1 MPHEVIMPALGMA
14 QDSGQ
19 LLAWHKKPGEA
30 VAAGDVLFEVETD
43 KVAMEVEA
51 QKAGYLTDVSAEAG
65 SDVPVGQVIAMISE
79 TPEGA
84 GEANPA
90 PSPDKTSAAER
101 PEPNGSE
108 AGADAGGEDLPDG
121 HQVIMPTLGMAQD
134 TGLLVAWC
142 KQPGEAVAADDILFE
157 VETDKS
163 TVEVNA
169 GRDGFV
175 AALLAGAGEEVPVG
189 QAIAVISAQKPDKPV
204 TRKAAGST
212 ASLAAGETTPERQEK
227 TETAN
232 TPAPSPEKAVAAKT
246 AHGVAG
252 RVLASPKARRLAL
265 EQGLDLRRLA
275 DAGHPQPFHV
285 KDLETL
291 KTMRAETPAASAT
304 AQRFEVRAEVKG
316 TGFDEFASWARE
328 NAGQGDEAALLA
340 GFAAASLGNFPAKV
354 RVETMRQPKT
364 YSASS
369 LWLGQVAPA
378 DDEPEADLVVRDL
391 RASRIS
397 SVQLDADRCPVISI
411 LRNGEDLTMVLE
423 WTGDRLTAPQA
434 IDLLSN
440 FAGRMEQPLRHLL

>member
-43 KVAMEVEA
+43 KAAMEVEA
-51 QKAGYLTDVSAEAG
+51 QKEGYLTDVSVEAG

-84 GEANPA
+84 GEAGNAPSLEKTADTAEPA
-90 PSPDKTSAAER
+90 PGGME
-101 PEPNGSE
+101 
-108 AGADAGGEDLPDG
+108 AGGEALPDG

-175 AALLAGAGEEVPVG
+175 AALLAQAGEEVPVG
-189 QAIAVISAQKPDKPV
+189 QAIAVISAQKPDKAV
-204 TRKAAGST
+204 SRKAAGARTS
-212 ASLAAGETTPERQEK
+212 AAGESAPERQEK
-227 TETAN
+227 TEPAN
-232 TPAPSPEKAVAAKT
+232 TPAPSPEKRVTAKT
-246 AHGVAG
+246 APGVAG
-252 RVLASPKARRLAL
+252 RVLASPKARRLAQ
-265 EQGLDLRRLA
+265 EQGLDLQRLA

-291 KTMRAETPAASAT
+291 KTLHAETPAASAT
-304 AQRFEVRAEVKG
+304 AQRFELRAEVSG
-316 TGFDEFASWARE
+316 AGFADFVAWAKD
-328 NAGQGDEAALLA
+328 NGGQVDQAALLA
-340 GFAAASLGNFPAKV
+340 GFAAASFGNFPAKV
-354 RVETMRQPKT
+354 RVENMWQSQA
-364 YSASS
+364 YSAAS
-369 LWLGQVAPA
+369 LWLGQVKPA
-378 DDEPEADLVVRDL
+378 DDDQEVDLLVRDL

-397 SVQLDADRCPVISI
+397 TLQLDAGKCPVISI
-411 LRNGEDLTMVLE
+411 LRQGEDLALVLE
-423 WTGDRLTAPQA
+423 WTGDRVTTPQA

>member
-43 KVAMEVEA
+43 KAAMEVEA
-51 QKAGYLTDVSAEAG
+51 QKEGYLTDVSVEAG

-84 GEANPA
+84 GKTGNA
-90 PSPDKTSAAER
+90 PSPEKTADTAE
-101 PEPNGSE
+101 PAPGGME
-108 AGADAGGEDLPDG
+108 AGEDELPDG

-163 TVEVNA
+163 SVEVNA

-175 AALLAGAGEEVPVG
+175 AALLAEAGEEVPVG
-189 QAIAVISAQKPDKPV
+189 QAIAVISAQKPDKAV
-204 TRKAAGST
+204 SRKAAGARTSAADET
-212 ASLAAGETTPERQEK
+212 APEQQEK
-227 TETAN
+227 TEPAN
-232 TPAPSPEKAVAAKT
+232 TPAPSPEKRVAAKT
-246 AHGVAG
+246 APGVAG
-252 RVLASPKARRLAL
+252 RVLASPKARRFAQ
-265 EQGLDLRRLA
+265 EQGLDLQHLA
-275 DAGHPQPFHV
+275 GAGHPQPFHV

-291 KTMRAETPAASAT
+291 KTLRAETPAASAT
-304 AQRFEVRAEVKG
+304 AQRFELRAEVSG
-316 TGFDEFASWARE
+316 TGFADFVAWAKD
-328 NAGQGDEAALLA
+328 NGGQADQAALLA
-340 GFAAASLGNFPAKV
+340 GFAAASFGNFPAKV
-354 RVETMRQPKT
+354 RVENMWQSQA
-364 YSASS
+364 YSAAS
-369 LWLGQVAPA
+369 LWLGQVKPA
-378 DDEPEADLVVRDL
+378 DDDQEVDLLVRDL

-397 SVQLDADRCPVISI
+397 ALQLDAGKCPVISI
-411 LRNGEDLTMVLE
+411 LRQGEDLALVLE
-423 WTGDRLTAPQA
+423 WTGDRVTTPQA

>member
-43 KVAMEVEA
+43 KAAMEVEA

-79 TPEGA
+79 TPEGSGEPGNGPTPEKTTDTAEPSPSGAEA
-84 GEANPA
+84 GE
-90 PSPDKTSAAER
+90 DE
-101 PEPNGSE
+101 
-108 AGADAGGEDLPDG
+108 LPDG

-142 KQPGEAVAADDILFE
+142 KQPGDAVAADDILFE

-175 AALLAGAGEEVPVG
+175 AALLAEAGEDVPVG

-204 TRKAAGST
+204 SRKAAGAPAT
-212 ASLAAGETTPERQEK
+212 TAGETAPELQEK
-227 TETAN
+227 AEPVN
-232 TPAPSPEKAVAAKT
+232 TPAPSPEKRLAAKT
-246 AHGVAG
+246 APGVAG
-252 RVLASPKARRLAL
+252 RVLASPKARRLAQ
-265 EQGLDLRRLA
+265 EQGLDLQRLA

-291 KTMRAETPAASAT
+291 KTLRAETPAASAT

-316 TGFDEFASWARE
+316 TAFTEFATWARE
-328 NAGQGDEAALLA
+328 SGGQGDEAALLA
-340 GFAAASLGNFPAKV
+340 GFAAASCGNLPSKV

-397 SVQLDADRCPVISI
+397 SVQLEADRCPVISI
-411 LRNGEDLTMVLE
+411 LRNGEGFTLVLE
-423 WTGDRLTAPQA
+423 WPGGRLTTPQA

>member
-43 KVAMEVEA
+43 KAAMEVEA
-51 QKAGYLTDVSAEAG
+51 QKEGYLTDVSVEAG

-84 GEANPA
+84 VEAGNA
-90 PSPDKTSAAER
+90 PSPEKAADTA
-101 PEPNGSE
+101 EPAPGGME
-108 AGADAGGEDLPDG
+108 AGEDELPDG

-142 KQPGEAVAADDILFE
+142 KQPGETVAADDILFE

-175 AALLAGAGEEVPVG
+175 AALLAEAGEEVPVG
-189 QAIAVISAQKPDKPV
+189 QAIAVISAQKPDKAV
-204 TRKAAGST
+204 SRKAAGARTS
-212 ASLAAGETTPERQEK
+212 AAGETAPERQEK
-227 TETAN
+227 TEPAN
-232 TPAPSPEKAVAAKT
+232 TPAPSPEKRVAAKT
-246 AHGVAG
+246 APGVAG
-252 RVLASPKARRLAL
+252 RVLASPKARRLAQ
-265 EQGLDLRRLA
+265 EQGLDLQRLA

-291 KTMRAETPAASAT
+291 KTLRAETPAASAT
-304 AQRFEVRAEVKG
+304 AQRFELRAEVSG
-316 TGFDEFASWARE
+316 TGFADFVAWAKD
-328 NAGQGDEAALLA
+328 NGGQADQAALLA
-340 GFAAASLGNFPAKV
+340 GFAAASFGNFPAKV
-354 RVETMRQPKT
+354 RVENMWQSQA
-364 YSASS
+364 YSAAS
-369 LWLGQVAPA
+369 LWLGQVKPA
-378 DDEPEADLVVRDL
+378 DDDQEVDLLVRDL

-397 SVQLDADRCPVISI
+397 ALQLDAGKCPVISI
-411 LRNGEDLTMVLE
+411 LRQGEDLALVLE
-423 WTGDRLTAPQA
+423 WTGDRVTTPQA

>member
-43 KVAMEVEA
+43 KAAMEVEA
-51 QKAGYLTDVSAEAG
+51 QKEGYLTDVSVEAG

-84 GEANPA
+84 VEAGNAPSPEKTVDTAEPA
-90 PSPDKTSAAER
+90 PS
-101 PEPNGSE
+101 GVE
-108 AGADAGGEDLPDG
+108 AGEDELPDG

-134 TGLLVAWC
+134 TGLLVAWS

-175 AALLAGAGEEVPVG
+175 AALLAEAGEEVPVG
-189 QAIAVISAQKPDKPV
+189 QAIAVISAQKPDKAV
-204 TRKAAGST
+204 SRKAAGARTS
-212 ASLAAGETTPERQEK
+212 AAGETAPEQQEK
-227 TETAN
+227 TEPVN
-232 TPAPSPEKAVAAKT
+232 TPAPSPEKRVAAKT
-246 AHGVAG
+246 APGVAG
-252 RVLASPKARRLAL
+252 RVLASPKARRLAQ
-265 EQGLDLRRLA
+265 EQGLDLQRLA

-291 KTMRAETPAASAT
+291 KTLHVETAAASAT
-304 AQRFEVRAEVKG
+304 AQRFELRAEVSG
-316 TGFDEFASWARE
+316 TGFADFVAWAKD
-328 NAGQGDEAALLA
+328 NGGQADQAALLA
-340 GFAAASLGNFPAKV
+340 GFAAASFGNFPAKV
-354 RVETMRQPKT
+354 RVENMWQSQA
-364 YSASS
+364 YSAAS
-369 LWLGQVAPA
+369 LWLGQVKPA
-378 DDEPEADLVVRDL
+378 DDDQEVDLLVRDL

-397 SVQLDADRCPVISI
+397 ALQLDAGKCPVISI
-411 LRNGEDLTMVLE
+411 LRQGEDLALVLE
-423 WTGDRLTAPQA
+423 WTGDRVTTPQA

>member
-43 KVAMEVEA
+43 KAAMEVEA
-51 QKAGYLTDVSAEAG
+51 QKEGYLTDVSVEAG

-84 GEANPA
+84 GEAGNA
-90 PSPDKTSAAER
+90 PSPEKIADTAE
-101 PEPNGSE
+101 PAPG
-108 AGADAGGEDLPDG
+108 GAETGEDELPDG

-134 TGLLVAWC
+134 MGLLVTWC

-175 AALLAGAGEEVPVG
+175 AALLAEAGEEVPVG
-189 QAIAVISAQKPDKPV
+189 QAIAVISEQKPDKAV
-204 TRKAAGST
+204 SRKAAGAPIS
-212 ASLAAGETTPERQEK
+212 AAGETAPERQEK
-227 TETAN
+227 TEPVN
-232 TPAPSPEKAVAAKT
+232 TPAPSPEKRMTAKT
-246 AHGVAG
+246 APGVAG
-252 RVLASPKARRLAL
+252 RVLASPKARRLAQ
-265 EQGLDLRRLA
+265 EQGLDLQRLA

-291 KTMRAETPAASAT
+291 KTLHAETPAASAT
-304 AQRFEVRAEVKG
+304 AQRFELRAEVSG
-316 TGFDEFASWARE
+316 TGFADFVAWAKE
-328 NAGQGDEAALLA
+328 NGGQADQAALLA
-340 GFAAASLGNFPAKV
+340 GFAAASFGNFPAKV
-354 RVETMRQPKT
+354 RVENMWQSQA
-364 YSASS
+364 YSAAS
-369 LWLGQVAPA
+369 LWLGQVKPA
-378 DDEPEADLVVRDL
+378 DDDLEVDLLVRDL

-397 SVQLDADRCPVISI
+397 ALQLNAGKCPVISI
-411 LRNGEDLTMVLE
+411 LRQGEDLALVLE
-423 WTGDRLTAPQA
+423 WTGDRVTTPQA

>member
-43 KVAMEVEA
+43 KAAMEVEA
-51 QKAGYLTDVSAEAG
+51 QKQGYLTDVSVEAG

-84 GEANPA
+84 GKAGNA
-90 PSPDKTSAAER
+90 PSPEKTADTAE
-101 PEPNGSE
+101 PAPGGVE
-108 AGADAGGEDLPDG
+108 AGEDELPDG

-134 TGLLVAWC
+134 MGLLVAWC

-175 AALLAGAGEEVPVG
+175 AALLAEAGEEVPVG
-189 QAIAVISAQKPDKPV
+189 QAIAVISEQKPDKAV
-204 TRKAAGST
+204 SRKAAGAPTS
-212 ASLAAGETTPERQEK
+212 AAGESAPERQEK
-227 TETAN
+227 TEPDN
-232 TPAPSPEKAVAAKT
+232 TPAPSPEKRVTAKT
-246 AHGVAG
+246 APGVAG
-252 RVLASPKARRLAL
+252 RVLASPKARRLAQ
-265 EQGLDLRRLA
+265 EQGLDLQRLA

-291 KTMRAETPAASAT
+291 KTLRAETPAASAT
-304 AQRFEVRAEVKG
+304 AQRFELRAEVSG
-316 TGFDEFASWARE
+316 TGFADFVAWAKD
-328 NAGQGDEAALLA
+328 NGGQTDQAVLLA
-340 GFAAASLGNFPAKV
+340 GFAAASFGNFPAKV
-354 RVETMRQPKT
+354 RVENMWQSQA
-364 YSASS
+364 YSVAS
-369 LWLGQVAPA
+369 LWLGQVKPA
-378 DDEPEADLVVRDL
+378 DDDQEVDLLVRDL

-397 SVQLDADRCPVISI
+397 TLQLDAGKCPVISI
-411 LRNGEDLTMVLE
+411 LRQGEDLALVLE
-423 WTGDRLTAPQA
+423 WTGDRVTTPQA

>member
-43 KVAMEVEA
+43 KAAMEVEA
-51 QKAGYLTDVSAEAG
+51 QKEGYLTDVSVEAG

-84 GEANPA
+84 VEAGNA
-90 PSPDKTSAAER
+90 PSPEKAADTA
-101 PEPNGSE
+101 EPAPGGME
-108 AGADAGGEDLPDG
+108 AGEDELPDG

-175 AALLAGAGEEVPVG
+175 AALLAEAGEEVPVG
-189 QAIAVISAQKPDKPV
+189 QAIAVISEQKPDKAV
-204 TRKAAGST
+204 SRKAAGAPTS
-212 ASLAAGETTPERQEK
+212 AAGESAPERQEK
-227 TETAN
+227 TEPAN
-232 TPAPSPEKAVAAKT
+232 TPAPSPEKRVTAKT
-246 AHGVAG
+246 APGVAG
-252 RVLASPKARRLAL
+252 RVLASPKARRLAQ
-265 EQGLDLRRLA
+265 EQGLDLQRLA

-291 KTMRAETPAASAT
+291 KTLHVETAAASAT
-304 AQRFEVRAEVKG
+304 AQRFELRAEVSG
-316 TGFDEFASWARE
+316 TGFADFVAWAKD
-328 NAGQGDEAALLA
+328 NGGQADQAALLA
-340 GFAAASLGNFPAKV
+340 GFAAASFGNFPAKV
-354 RVETMRQPKT
+354 RVENMWQSQA
-364 YSASS
+364 YSAAS
-369 LWLGQVAPA
+369 LWLGQVKPA
-378 DDEPEADLVVRDL
+378 DDDQEVDLLVRDL

-397 SVQLDADRCPVISI
+397 ALQLDAGKCPVISI
-411 LRNGEDLTMVLE
+411 LRQGEDLALVLE
-423 WTGDRLTAPQA
+423 WTGDRVTTPQA

>member
-1 MPHEVIMPALGMA
+1 MPALGMA

-43 KVAMEVEA
+43 KAAMEVEA
-51 QKAGYLTDVSAEAG
+51 QKEGYLTDVSVEAG

-84 GEANPA
+84 VEAGNA
-90 PSPDKTSAAER
+90 PSPEKAADTA
-101 PEPNGSE
+101 EPAPGGME
-108 AGADAGGEDLPDG
+108 AGEDELPDG

-175 AALLAGAGEEVPVG
+175 AALLAEAGDEVPVG
-189 QAIAVISAQKPDKPV
+189 QAIAVISEQKPDKAV
-204 TRKAAGST
+204 SRKAAGAPTS
-212 ASLAAGETTPERQEK
+212 AAGESAPERQEK
-227 TETAN
+227 TEPAN
-232 TPAPSPEKAVAAKT
+232 TPAPSPEKRVTAKT
-246 AHGVAG
+246 APGVAG
-252 RVLASPKARRLAL
+252 RVLASPKARRLAQ
-265 EQGLDLRRLA
+265 EQGLDLQRLA
-275 DAGHPQPFHV
+275 GAGHSQPFHV

-291 KTMRAETPAASAT
+291 KTLRAETPAASAT
-304 AQRFEVRAEVKG
+304 AQRFELRAEVSG
-316 TGFDEFASWARE
+316 TGFADFVAWAKD
-328 NAGQGDEAALLA
+328 NGGQTDQAALLA
-340 GFAAASLGNFPAKV
+340 GFAAASFGNFPAKV
-354 RVETMRQPKT
+354 RVENMWQSQA
-364 YSASS
+364 YSAAS
-369 LWLGQVAPA
+369 LWLGQVKPA
-378 DDEPEADLVVRDL
+378 DDDQEVDLLVRDL

-397 SVQLDADRCPVISI
+397 ALQLDAGKCPVISI
-411 LRNGEDLTMVLE
+411 LRQGEDLALVLE
-423 WTGDRLTAPQA
+423 WTGDRLTAPRA

>member
-43 KVAMEVEA
+43 KAAMEVEA
-51 QKAGYLTDVSAEAG
+51 QKEGYLTDVSVEAG

-84 GEANPA
+84 VEAGNA
-90 PSPDKTSAAER
+90 PSPEKAADTA
-101 PEPNGSE
+101 EPAPGGME
-108 AGADAGGEDLPDG
+108 AGEDELPDG

-175 AALLAGAGEEVPVG
+175 AALLAEAGEEVPVG
-189 QAIAVISAQKPDKPV
+189 QAIAVISAQKPDKAV
-204 TRKAAGST
+204 SRKAAGAPIS
-212 ASLAAGETTPERQEK
+212 AAGETAPERQEK
-227 TETAN
+227 MEPAN
-232 TPAPSPEKAVAAKT
+232 TSAPSPEKRMTAKT
-246 AHGVAG
+246 APGVAG
-252 RVLASPKARRLAL
+252 RVLASPKARRLAQ
-265 EQGLDLRRLA
+265 EQGLDLQRLA

-291 KTMRAETPAASAT
+291 KTLQLETAAASAT
-304 AQRFEVRAEVKG
+304 AQRFELRAEVSG
-316 TGFDEFASWARE
+316 TGFADFVAWAKD
-328 NAGQGDEAALLA
+328 NGGQADQAALLA
-340 GFAAASLGNFPAKV
+340 GFAAASFGNFPAKV
-354 RVETMRQPKT
+354 RVENMWQSQA
-364 YSASS
+364 YSAAS
-369 LWLGQVAPA
+369 LWLGQVKPA
-378 DDEPEADLVVRDL
+378 DDDQEVDLLVRDL

-397 SVQLDADRCPVISI
+397 ALQLDAGKCPVISI
-411 LRNGEDLTMVLE
+411 LRQGEDLALVLE

>member
-43 KVAMEVEA
+43 KAAMEVEA
-51 QKAGYLTDVSAEAG
+51 QKEGYLTDVSVEAG

-79 TPEGA
+79 SPEGA
-84 GEANPA
+84 GEAGNA
-90 PSPDKTSAAER
+90 PSPEKAADTA
-101 PEPNGSE
+101 EPAPGGME
-108 AGADAGGEDLPDG
+108 AGEDELPDG

-142 KQPGEAVAADDILFE
+142 KQPGETVAADDILFE

-175 AALLAGAGEEVPVG
+175 AALLAEAGEEVPVG
-189 QAIAVISAQKPDKPV
+189 QAIAVISAQKPDKAV
-204 TRKAAGST
+204 SRKAAGARTS
-212 ASLAAGETTPERQEK
+212 AAGETAPERQEK
-227 TETAN
+227 TEPAN
-232 TPAPSPEKAVAAKT
+232 TPAPSPEKRVAAKT
-246 AHGVAG
+246 APGVDG
-252 RVLASPKARRLAL
+252 RVLASPKARRLAQ
-265 EQGLDLRRLA
+265 EQGLDLQRLA

-291 KTMRAETPAASAT
+291 KTLRAETPAASAT
-304 AQRFEVRAEVKG
+304 AQRFELRAEVSG
-316 TGFDEFASWARE
+316 TGFADFVAWAKD
-328 NAGQGDEAALLA
+328 NGGQADQAALLA
-340 GFAAASLGNFPAKV
+340 GFAAASFGNFPAKV
-354 RVETMRQPKT
+354 RVENMWQSQA
-364 YSASS
+364 YSAAS
-369 LWLGQVAPA
+369 LWLGQVKPA
-378 DDEPEADLVVRDL
+378 DDDLEVDLLVRDL

-397 SVQLDADRCPVISI
+397 ALQLDAGKCPVISI
-411 LRNGEDLTMVLE
+411 LRQGEDLALVLE
-423 WTGDRLTAPQA
+423 WTGDRVTTPQA

>member
-43 KVAMEVEA
+43 KAAMEVEA
-51 QKAGYLTDVSAEAG
+51 QKEGYLTDVSAEAG

-175 AALLAGAGEEVPVG
+175 AALLAEAGEEVPVG

-204 TRKAAGST
+204 TRKAAGAP
-212 ASLAAGETTPERQEK
+212 ASSAGETPPERQEK

-246 AHGVAG
+246 APGGAG
-252 RVLASPKARRLAL
+252 RVLASPKARRLAQ
-265 EQGLDLRRLA
+265 EQGLDLQRLA

-340 GFAAASLGNFPAKV
+340 GFAAASLGNFPSKV
-354 RVETMRQPKT
+354 RVENMRQSKT
-364 YSASS
+364 YTAAS
-369 LWLGQVAPA
+369 LWLGQLEPA

-397 SVQLDADRCPVISI
+397 SVQLDTGKCPVISI

>member
-43 KVAMEVEA
+43 KAAMEVEA
-51 QKAGYLTDVSAEAG
+51 QKEGFLTDVSVEAG

-84 GEANPA
+84 GEPGNA
-90 PSPDKTSAAER
+90 PSPEKTADTAE
-101 PEPNGSE
+101 PAPGGAE
-108 AGADAGGEDLPDG
+108 AGEDELPDG

-134 TGLLVAWC
+134 TGLLVVWC

-175 AALLAGAGEEVPVG
+175 AALLAEAGEEVPVG
-189 QAIAVISAQKPDKPV
+189 QAIAVISAQKPDKAV
-204 TRKAAGST
+204 SRRAAGAPTSAT
-212 ASLAAGETTPERQEK
+212 GETAPERQEE
-227 TETAN
+227 TEPAN
-232 TPAPSPEKAVAAKT
+232 TPTPSPAKRVAAKT
-246 AHGVAG
+246 APGGAG
-252 RVLASPKARRLAL
+252 KVLASPKARRLAQ
-265 EQGLDLRRLA
+265 EQGLDLQRLA

-285 KDLETL
+285 NDLETL
-291 KTMRAETPAASAT
+291 KTLHVETAAASAT
-304 AQRFEVRAEVKG
+304 AQRFELRAEVSG
-316 TGFDEFASWARE
+316 TGFADFVAWAKE
-328 NAGQGDEAALLA
+328 NGGQADQAALLA
-340 GFAAASLGNFPAKV
+340 GFAAASFGNFPTKV
-354 RVETMRQPKT
+354 CVENMWQSQA
-364 YSASS
+364 YSAAS
-369 LWLGQVAPA
+369 LWLGQVKPA
-378 DDEPEADLVVRDL
+378 DDDQEVDLLVRDL

-397 SVQLDADRCPVISI
+397 ALQLDAGKCPVISI
-411 LRNGEDLTMVLE
+411 LRQGENLTLVLE
-423 WTGDRLTAPQA
+423 WTGDRLTTPQA
-434 IDLLSN
+434 IALLSN

>member
-43 KVAMEVEA
+43 KAAMEVEA
-51 QKAGYLTDVSAEAG
+51 QKEGYLTDVSVEAG

-84 GEANPA
+84 GEAGNA
-90 PSPDKTSAAER
+90 PSPEKAADTA
-101 PEPNGSE
+101 EPAPGGIE
-108 AGADAGGEDLPDG
+108 AGEDELPDG

-175 AALLAGAGEEVPVG
+175 AALLAEAGEEVPVG
-189 QAIAVISAQKPDKPV
+189 QAIAVISAQKPDKAV
-204 TRKAAGST
+204 SRKAAGAPIS
-212 ASLAAGETTPERQEK
+212 AAGETAPERQEK
-227 TETAN
+227 TEPVN
-232 TPAPSPEKAVAAKT
+232 TPAPSPEKRMTAKT
-246 AHGVAG
+246 APGVAG
-252 RVLASPKARRLAL
+252 RVLASPKARRLAQ
-265 EQGLDLRRLA
+265 EQGLDLQRLA

-291 KTMRAETPAASAT
+291 KTLHAETPAASAT
-304 AQRFEVRAEVKG
+304 AQRFELRAEVSG
-316 TGFDEFASWARE
+316 TGFADFVAWAKE
-328 NAGQGDEAALLA
+328 NGGQADQAALLA
-340 GFAAASLGNFPAKV
+340 GFAAASFGNFPAKV
-354 RVETMRQPKT
+354 RVENMWQSQA
-364 YSASS
+364 YSAAS
-369 LWLGQVAPA
+369 LWLGQVKPA
-378 DDEPEADLVVRDL
+378 DDDQEVDLLVRDL

-397 SVQLDADRCPVISI
+397 ALQLDAGKYPVISI
-411 LRNGEDLTMVLE
+411 LRQGEDLALVLE
-423 WTGDRLTAPQA
+423 WAGDRLTAPRA

>member
-43 KVAMEVEA
+43 KAAMEVEA
-51 QKAGYLTDVSAEAG
+51 QKEGYLTDVSVEAG

-84 GEANPA
+84 GKAGVA
-90 PSPDKTSAAER
+90 PSPEKAADTA
-101 PEPNGSE
+101 EP
-108 AGADAGGEDLPDG
+108 APGGKDELPDG

-142 KQPGEAVAADDILFE
+142 KQPGEAVAVDDILFE

-175 AALLAGAGEEVPVG
+175 AALLAEAGEEVPVG
-189 QAIAVISAQKPDKPV
+189 QAIAVISAQKPDKAV
-204 TRKAAGST
+204 SRKAAGARTS
-212 ASLAAGETTPERQEK
+212 AAGETAPERQEK
-227 TETAN
+227 TEPAN
-232 TPAPSPEKAVAAKT
+232 TPAPSPEKRVAAKT
-246 AHGVAG
+246 APGVAG
-252 RVLASPKARRLAL
+252 RVLASPKARRLAQ
-265 EQGLDLRRLA
+265 EQGLDLKRLA
-275 DAGHPQPFHV
+275 DAGHHQPFHV

-291 KTMRAETPAASAT
+291 KTLRAETPAASAT
-304 AQRFEVRAEVKG
+304 AQRFELRAEVSG
-316 TGFDEFASWARE
+316 TGFADFLAWAKD
-328 NAGQGDEAALLA
+328 NCGQADQAALLA
-340 GFAAASLGNFPAKV
+340 GFAAASIGNFPAKV
-354 RVETMRQPKT
+354 RVENMWQSQA
-364 YSASS
+364 YSAAS
-369 LWLGQVAPA
+369 LWLGQVKPA
-378 DDEPEADLVVRDL
+378 DDDLEVDLLVRDL

-397 SVQLDADRCPVISI
+397 ALQLDAGKCPVISI
-411 LRNGEDLTMVLE
+411 LRQGEDLALVLE
-423 WTGDRLTAPQA
+423 WTGDRVTTPQA

>member
-43 KVAMEVEA
+43 KAAMEVEA
-51 QKAGYLTDVSAEAG
+51 QKEGYLTDVSVEAG

-84 GEANPA
+84 GEAGNA
-90 PSPDKTSAAER
+90 PSPQKTADTAE
-101 PEPNGSE
+101 PAPG
-108 AGADAGGEDLPDG
+108 GAETGEDELPDG

-142 KQPGEAVAADDILFE
+142 KQPGEAVVADDILFE

-175 AALLAGAGEEVPVG
+175 AALLAEAGEEVPVG
-189 QAIAVISAQKPDKPV
+189 QAIAVISAQKPDKAV
-204 TRKAAGST
+204 SRKAAGAP
-212 ASLAAGETTPERQEK
+212 ASAAGETAPERQEK
-227 TETAN
+227 AEPAN
-232 TPAPSPEKAVAAKT
+232 TPAHSPEKRVTAKT
-246 AHGVAG
+246 APGVAG
-252 RVLASPKARRLAL
+252 RVLASPKARRLAQ
-265 EQGLDLRRLA
+265 EQGLDLQRLA

-291 KTMRAETPAASAT
+291 KTLHVETAAASAT
-304 AQRFEVRAEVKG
+304 AQRFELRAKVSG
-316 TGFDEFASWARE
+316 TGFADFVAWAKD
-328 NAGQGDEAALLA
+328 NGGQADQAALLA
-340 GFAAASLGNFPAKV
+340 GFAAASFGNFPAKV
-354 RVETMRQPKT
+354 RVENMWQSQV
-364 YSASS
+364 YSAAS
-369 LWLGQVAPA
+369 LWLGQVKPA
-378 DDEPEADLVVRDL
+378 DDDLEVDLLVRDL

-397 SVQLDADRCPVISI
+397 ALQLDAGKCPVISI
-411 LRNGEDLTMVLE
+411 LRQGEDLALVLE
-423 WTGDRLTAPQA
+423 WAGDRLTAPQA

>member
-43 KVAMEVEA
+43 KAAMEVEA
-51 QKAGYLTDVSAEAG
+51 QKEGYLTDVSVEAG

-84 GEANPA
+84 VEAGNA
-90 PSPDKTSAAER
+90 PSPEKAADTA
-101 PEPNGSE
+101 EPAPGGME
-108 AGADAGGEDLPDG
+108 AGEDELPDG

-175 AALLAGAGEEVPVG
+175 AALLAEAGEEVPVG
-189 QAIAVISAQKPDKPV
+189 QAIAVISAQKPDKAV
-204 TRKAAGST
+204 SRRAAGAPNS
-212 ASLAAGETTPERQEK
+212 AAGETALERQEK
-227 TETAN
+227 TEPAN
-232 TPAPSPEKAVAAKT
+232 TPAPSPEKRETAKT
-246 AHGVAG
+246 APGVAG
-252 RVLASPKARRLAL
+252 RVLASPKARRLAQ
-265 EQGLDLRRLA
+265 EQGLDLQRLA

-291 KTMRAETPAASAT
+291 KTLRAETPAASST
-304 AQRFEVRAEVKG
+304 AQRFELRAEVSG
-316 TGFDEFASWARE
+316 TGFADFVAWAKD
-328 NAGQGDEAALLA
+328 NGGQADQAALLA
-340 GFAAASLGNFPAKV
+340 GFATASFGNFPAKV
-354 RVETMRQPKT
+354 RVENMWQSQA
-364 YSASS
+364 YSAAS
-369 LWLGQVAPA
+369 LWLGQVKPA
-378 DDEPEADLVVRDL
+378 DDDQEVDLLVRDL

-397 SVQLDADRCPVISI
+397 ALQLDAGKCPVISI
-411 LRNGEDLTMVLE
+411 LRQGEDLALVLE
-423 WTGDRLTAPQA
+423 WTGDRLTAPRA

>member
-43 KVAMEVEA
+43 KAAMEVEA
-51 QKAGYLTDVSAEAG
+51 QKEGYLTDVSVEAG

-84 GEANPA
+84 VEAGNA
-90 PSPDKTSAAER
+90 PSPEKAADTA
-101 PEPNGSE
+101 EPAPGGME
-108 AGADAGGEDLPDG
+108 AGEDELPDG
-121 HQVIMPTLGMAQD
+121 HQVIMPTLGMTQD

-175 AALLAGAGEEVPVG
+175 AALLAEAGEEVPVG
-189 QAIAVISAQKPDKPV
+189 QAIAVISAQKPDKAV
-204 TRKAAGST
+204 LRKAAGARTS
-212 ASLAAGETTPERQEK
+212 AAGETAPEQQEK
-227 TETAN
+227 TEPAN
-232 TPAPSPEKAVAAKT
+232 TPAPSPEKRVAAKT
-246 AHGVAG
+246 APGVAG
-252 RVLASPKARRLAL
+252 RVLASPKARRLAQ
-265 EQGLDLRRLA
+265 EQGLDLQRLA

-291 KTMRAETPAASAT
+291 KTLHAETPAASAT
-304 AQRFEVRAEVKG
+304 AQRFELRAEVSG
-316 TGFDEFASWARE
+316 AGFADFVAWAKD
-328 NAGQGDEAALLA
+328 NGGQADQAALLA
-340 GFAAASLGNFPAKV
+340 GFAAASFGNFPAKV
-354 RVETMRQPKT
+354 RVENMWQSQA
-364 YSASS
+364 YSAAS
-369 LWLGQVAPA
+369 LWLGQVKPA
-378 DDEPEADLVVRDL
+378 DDNQEVDLLVRDL

-397 SVQLDADRCPVISI
+397 ALQLDAGKCPVISI
-411 LRNGEDLTMVLE
+411 LRQGEDLALVLE

>member
-43 KVAMEVEA
+43 KAAMEVEA
-51 QKAGYLTDVSAEAG
+51 QKEGYLTDVSVEAG

-84 GEANPA
+84 VEAGNA
-90 PSPDKTSAAER
+90 PSPEKAADTA
-101 PEPNGSE
+101 EPAPGGME
-108 AGADAGGEDLPDG
+108 AGEDELPDG

-175 AALLAGAGEEVPVG
+175 AALLAEAGEEVPVG
-189 QAIAVISAQKPDKPV
+189 QAIAVISAQKPDKAV
-204 TRKAAGST
+204 SRKAAGAPIS
-212 ASLAAGETTPERQEK
+212 AAGETAPERQEK
-227 TETAN
+227 TEPVN
-232 TPAPSPEKAVAAKT
+232 TPAPSPEKRMTAKT
-246 AHGVAG
+246 APGVAG
-252 RVLASPKARRLAL
+252 RVLASPKARRLAQ
-265 EQGLDLRRLA
+265 EQGLDLQRLA

-291 KTMRAETPAASAT
+291 KTLRAETPAASAT
-304 AQRFEVRAEVKG
+304 AQRFELRAEVSG
-316 TGFDEFASWARE
+316 TGFADFVAWAKE
-328 NAGQGDEAALLA
+328 NGGQADQAALLA
-340 GFAAASLGNFPAKV
+340 GFAAASFGNFPAKV
-354 RVETMRQPKT
+354 RVENMWQSQA
-364 YSASS
+364 YSAAS
-369 LWLGQVAPA
+369 LWLGQVKPA
-378 DDEPEADLVVRDL
+378 DDVQEVDLLVRDL

-397 SVQLDADRCPVISI
+397 ALQLDAGKCPVISI
-411 LRNGEDLTMVLE
+411 LRQGEDLALVLE
-423 WTGDRLTAPQA
+423 WTGDRVTTPQA

>member
-43 KVAMEVEA
+43 KAAMEVEA
-51 QKAGYLTDVSAEAG
+51 QKEGYLTDVSVEAG

-84 GEANPA
+84 VEAGNA
-90 PSPDKTSAAER
+90 PSPEKAADTA
-101 PEPNGSE
+101 EPAPGGME
-108 AGADAGGEDLPDG
+108 AGEDELPDG

-175 AALLAGAGEEVPVG
+175 AALLAEAGEEVPVG
-189 QAIAVISAQKPDKPV
+189 QAIAVISEQKPDKAV
-204 TRKAAGST
+204 SRKAAGAPTS
-212 ASLAAGETTPERQEK
+212 AAGESAPERQEK
-227 TETAN
+227 TEPVN
-232 TPAPSPEKAVAAKT
+232 TPAPSPEKRETAKT
-246 AHGVAG
+246 APGVAG
-252 RVLASPKARRLAL
+252 RVLASPKARRLAQ
-265 EQGLDLRRLA
+265 EQGLDLQRLA

-291 KTMRAETPAASAT
+291 KTLHVETAAASAT
-304 AQRFEVRAEVKG
+304 AQRFELRAEVSG
-316 TGFDEFASWARE
+316 TGFADFVAWAKD
-328 NAGQGDEAALLA
+328 NGGQADQAALLA
-340 GFAAASLGNFPAKV
+340 GFAAASFGNFPAKV
-354 RVETMRQPKT
+354 RVENMWQSQA
-364 YSASS
+364 YSAAS
-369 LWLGQVAPA
+369 LWLGQVKPA
-378 DDEPEADLVVRDL
+378 DDDQEVDLLVRDL

-397 SVQLDADRCPVISI
+397 ALQLDAGKCPVISI
-411 LRNGEDLTMVLE
+411 LRQGEDLALVLE
-423 WTGDRLTAPQA
+423 WTGDRVTTPQA

>member
-43 KVAMEVEA
+43 KAAMEVEA
-51 QKAGYLTDVSAEAG
+51 QKEGYLTDVSVEAG

-84 GEANPA
+84 GEAGNA
-90 PSPDKTSAAER
+90 PSPEKAADTA
-101 PEPNGSE
+101 EPAPGGME
-108 AGADAGGEDLPDG
+108 AGEDDLPDG

-142 KQPGEAVAADDILFE
+142 KQPGETVAADDILFE

-175 AALLAGAGEEVPVG
+175 AALLAEAGEEVPVG
-189 QAIAVISAQKPDKPV
+189 QAIAVISAQKPDKAV
-204 TRKAAGST
+204 SRKAAGARTS
-212 ASLAAGETTPERQEK
+212 AAGETAPERQEK
-227 TETAN
+227 TEPAN
-232 TPAPSPEKAVAAKT
+232 TPAPSPEKRVAAKT
-246 AHGVAG
+246 APGVAG
-252 RVLASPKARRLAL
+252 RVLASPKARRLAQ
-265 EQGLDLRRLA
+265 EQGLDLQRLA

-291 KTMRAETPAASAT
+291 KTLHVETAAASAT
-304 AQRFEVRAEVKG
+304 AQRFELRAEVSG
-316 TGFDEFASWARE
+316 TGFADFVAWAKD
-328 NAGQGDEAALLA
+328 NGGQADQAALLA
-340 GFAAASLGNFPAKV
+340 GFAAASFGNFPAKV
-354 RVETMRQPKT
+354 RVENMWQSQA
-364 YSASS
+364 YSAAS
-369 LWLGQVAPA
+369 LWLGQVKPA
-378 DDEPEADLVVRDL
+378 DDDQEVDLLVRDL

-397 SVQLDADRCPVISI
+397 ALQLDAGKCPVISI
-411 LRNGEDLTMVLE
+411 LRQGEDLALVLE

>member
-43 KVAMEVEA
+43 KAAMEVEA
-51 QKAGYLTDVSAEAG
+51 QKEGYLTDVSVEAG

-84 GEANPA
+84 GEAGNA
-90 PSPDKTSAAER
+90 PSPEKTADTAE
-101 PEPNGSE
+101 PVPGGMET
-108 AGADAGGEDLPDG
+108 GEDELPDG

-134 TGLLVAWC
+134 MGLLVAWC

-175 AALLAGAGEEVPVG
+175 AALLAEAGEEVPVG
-189 QAIAVISAQKPDKPV
+189 QAIAVISAQKPDKAV
-204 TRKAAGST
+204 SRRAAGAPTS
-212 ASLAAGETTPERQEK
+212 AAGETAPERQEK
-227 TETAN
+227 TEPAN
-232 TPAPSPEKAVAAKT
+232 TPAASSEKRVTAKT
-246 AHGVAG
+246 APGVAG
-252 RVLASPKARRLAL
+252 RVLASPKARRLAQ
-265 EQGLDLRRLA
+265 EQGLDLQRLA

-291 KTMRAETPAASAT
+291 KTLHVETAAASAT
-304 AQRFEVRAEVKG
+304 AQRFELRAEVSG
-316 TGFDEFASWARE
+316 TGFADFVAWAKD
-328 NAGQGDEAALLA
+328 NGGQADQAALLA
-340 GFAAASLGNFPAKV
+340 GFAAASFGNFPAKV
-354 RVETMRQPKT
+354 RVENMWQSQA
-364 YSASS
+364 YSAAS
-369 LWLGQVAPA
+369 LWLGQVKPA
-378 DDEPEADLVVRDL
+378 DDDQEVDLLVRDL

-397 SVQLDADRCPVISI
+397 ALQLDAGKCPVISI
-411 LRNGEDLTMVLE
+411 LRQGEDLALVLE
-423 WTGDRLTAPQA
+423 WTGDRVTTPQA

>member
-43 KVAMEVEA
+43 KAAMEVEA
-51 QKAGYLTDVSAEAG
+51 QKEGYLTDVSVEAG

-84 GEANPA
+84 VEAGNA
-90 PSPDKTSAAER
+90 PSPEKAADTA
-101 PEPNGSE
+101 EPALGGME
-108 AGADAGGEDLPDG
+108 AGEDELPDG

-175 AALLAGAGEEVPVG
+175 AALLAEAGEEVPVG
-189 QAIAVISAQKPDKPV
+189 QAIAVISEQKPDKAV
-204 TRKAAGST
+204 SRKAAGARTS
-212 ASLAAGETTPERQEK
+212 AAGESAPERREK
-227 TETAN
+227 TEPAN
-232 TPAPSPEKAVAAKT
+232 TPAPSPEKRETAKT
-246 AHGVAG
+246 APGVAG
-252 RVLASPKARRLAL
+252 RVLASPKARRLAQ
-265 EQGLDLRRLA
+265 EQGLDLQRLA

-291 KTMRAETPAASAT
+291 KTLHVETAAASAT
-304 AQRFEVRAEVKG
+304 AQRFELRAEVSG
-316 TGFDEFASWARE
+316 TGFADFVAWAKD
-328 NAGQGDEAALLA
+328 NGGQADQAALLA
-340 GFAAASLGNFPAKV
+340 GFAAASFGNFPAKV
-354 RVETMRQPKT
+354 RVENMWQSQA
-364 YSASS
+364 YSAAS
-369 LWLGQVAPA
+369 LWLGQVKPA
-378 DDEPEADLVVRDL
+378 DDVQEVDLLVRDL

-397 SVQLDADRCPVISI
+397 ALQLDAGKCPVISI
-411 LRNGEDLTMVLE
+411 LRQGEDLALVLE
-423 WTGDRLTAPQA
+423 WAGDRLTAPRA

>member
-43 KVAMEVEA
+43 KAAMEVEA

-84 GEANPA
+84 GEAGNA
-90 PSPDKTSAAER
+90 PSPENTADTAE
-101 PEPNGSE
+101 PSPSGAE
-108 AGADAGGEDLPDG
+108 AGEDELPDG

-175 AALLAGAGEEVPVG
+175 AALLAEAGEEVPVG
-189 QAIAVISAQKPDKPV
+189 QSIAVISARKPDKAV
-204 TRKAAGST
+204 SRKAARAP
-212 ASLAAGETTPERQEK
+212 ASADGETAPERQEK
-227 TETAN
+227 AEPVD
-232 TPAPSPEKAVAAKT
+232 TPAPSPEKRVAAKT
-246 AHGVAG
+246 TSGVAG
-252 RVLASPKARRLAL
+252 RVLASPKARRLAQ
-265 EQGLDLRRLA
+265 EQGLDLQRLA

-291 KTMRAETPAASAT
+291 KTLRAETPAASVT

-316 TGFDEFASWARE
+316 TGFAEFASWARE

-340 GFAAASLGNFPAKV
+340 GFAAASFGNLPSKV
-354 RVETMRQPKT
+354 RVETLRQPKT

-369 LWLGQVAPA
+369 LWLGQVEPA

-391 RASRIS
+391 RANRIS

-411 LRNGEDLTMVLE
+411 LRNGESITLVLE

>member
-43 KVAMEVEA
+43 KAAMEVEA
-51 QKAGYLTDVSAEAG
+51 QKEGYLTDVSVEAG

-84 GEANPA
+84 GEAGNA
-90 PSPDKTSAAER
+90 PSPEKAADTA
-101 PEPNGSE
+101 EPAPGGME
-108 AGADAGGEDLPDG
+108 AGEDELPDG

-175 AALLAGAGEEVPVG
+175 AALLAEAGEEVPVG
-189 QAIAVISAQKPDKPV
+189 QAIAVISAQKPDKAV
-204 TRKAAGST
+204 SRKAAGAPTS
-212 ASLAAGETTPERQEK
+212 AAGETAPERQEK
-227 TETAN
+227 TEPAN
-232 TPAPSPEKAVAAKT
+232 TLAPSPEKRVTAKT
-246 AHGVAG
+246 APGVAG
-252 RVLASPKARRLAL
+252 RVLASPKARRLAQ
-265 EQGLDLRRLA
+265 EQGLDLQRLA

-291 KTMRAETPAASAT
+291 KTLHVETAAASAT
-304 AQRFEVRAEVKG
+304 AQRFELRAEVSG
-316 TGFDEFASWARE
+316 TGFADFVAWAKD
-328 NAGQGDEAALLA
+328 NGGQADQAALLA
-340 GFAAASLGNFPAKV
+340 GFAAASFGNFPAKV
-354 RVETMRQPKT
+354 RVENMWQSQA
-364 YSASS
+364 YSAAS
-369 LWLGQVAPA
+369 LWLGQVKPA
-378 DDEPEADLVVRDL
+378 DDDQEADLLVRDL
-391 RASRIS
+391 RASHIS
-397 SVQLDADRCPVISI
+397 ALQLDAGKCPVISI
-411 LRNGEDLTMVLE
+411 LRQGEDLALVLE
-423 WTGDRLTAPQA
+423 WTGDRLTAPRA

>member
-43 KVAMEVEA
+43 KAAMEVEA
-51 QKAGYLTDVSAEAG
+51 QKEGYLTDVSVEAG

-84 GEANPA
+84 GEAGNTPSPEKAADTAEPA
-90 PSPDKTSAAER
+90 P
-101 PEPNGSE
+101 GGME
-108 AGADAGGEDLPDG
+108 AGEDELPDG

-175 AALLAGAGEEVPVG
+175 AALLAEAGEEVPVG
-189 QAIAVISAQKPDKPV
+189 QTIAVISAQKPDKAV
-204 TRKAAGST
+204 SRKAAGAP
-212 ASLAAGETTPERQEK
+212 ASAAGETAPERQEK
-227 TETAN
+227 TESAN
-232 TPAPSPEKAVAAKT
+232 TPAPFPEKRETAKT
-246 AHGVAG
+246 APGVAG
-252 RVLASPKARRLAL
+252 RVLASPKARRLAQ
-265 EQGLDLRRLA
+265 EQGLDLQRLA
-275 DAGHPQPFHV
+275 DAGHFQPFHV

-291 KTMRAETPAASAT
+291 KTLRAETPAASAT
-304 AQRFEVRAEVKG
+304 AQRFELRAEVSG
-316 TGFDEFASWARE
+316 TGFADFVAWAKE
-328 NAGQGDEAALLA
+328 NGGQADQAALLA
-340 GFAAASLGNFPAKV
+340 GFAAASFGNFPAKV
-354 RVETMRQPKT
+354 RVENMWQSQA
-364 YSASS
+364 YSAAS
-369 LWLGQVAPA
+369 LWLGQVKPA
-378 DDEPEADLVVRDL
+378 DDDQEADLLVRDL

-397 SVQLDADRCPVISI
+397 ALQLDAGNCPVVSI
-411 LRNGEDLTMVLE
+411 LRQGEDLTLVLE
-423 WTGDRLTAPQA
+423 WTGDRLTAPRA